1 MLKDMKMKQLTTNT
15 SRGLTLTELLAVMMI
30 ISLLATIAVPVYVSR
45 QEDARIRVA
54 QGETREIAMAEEAV
68 AAMHGFYVPFQ
79 LLDELPA
86 HPDGDTAPDEERID
100 QHQFVGG
107 AAGDANIYLIIPT
120 IRAEDQVNN
129 QLRLDQ
135 GRLTGGDTNP
145 RVRKLIQDWS
155 GPFITFHRFWYNPT
169 GRTGSASY
177 DSPYDPQ
184 YRLSEDLFLDFPLDP
199 WGNPYR
205 FYSPIGIIG
214 DGDDERGNEFNFENP
229 DDGFSNGRLVDMQ
242 GSDEGRRFQR
252 YAVVSYGRDGLSDM
266 DPLIPVN
273 NNDNDIVYEFGTDGV
288 SRNFGKF

>member
-1 MLKDMKMKQLTTNT
+1 MKQLTLNN

-54 QGETREIAMAEEAV
+54 QGETHEIAMAEEAV

-86 HPDGDTAPDEERID
+86 HPDRISATDEERID

-107 AAGDANIYLIIPT
+107 AAADSNIYLIIPT
-120 IRAEDQVNN
+120 IRAEDQIGGD
-129 QLRLDQ
+129 QFTLDQ
-135 GRLTGGDTNP
+135 GRLNATNGNP

-155 GPFITFHRFWYNPT
+155 GPFITFHRFWFDPR
-169 GRTGSASY
+169 GRTGGAGY

-184 YRLSEDLFLDFPLDP
+184 YRFSSSGDLFRDFPLDP

-214 DGDDERGNEFNFENP
+214 GNDDHLGNEFDFNNP
-229 DDGFSNGRLVDMQ
+229 DFDFSNGRLRDMRGQ
-242 GSDEGRRFQR
+242 DEGRRFQR
-252 YAVVSYGRDGLSDM
+252 YAVVSYGRDGLSDL
-266 DPLIPVN
+266 DPLIDVDN
-273 NNDNDIVYEFGTDGV
+273 LDNDIVYEFGTDGV